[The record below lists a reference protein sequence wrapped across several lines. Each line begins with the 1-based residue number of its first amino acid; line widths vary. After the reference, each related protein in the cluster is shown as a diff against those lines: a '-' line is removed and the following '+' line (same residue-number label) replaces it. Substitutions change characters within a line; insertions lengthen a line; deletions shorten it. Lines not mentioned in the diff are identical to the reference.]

1 MITIKAGCILIN
13 METKRIALVCR
24 KGEFSFPKGHLE
36 EGEKIEE
43 CAIRETIEETGHEC
57 HLIKEIAK
65 INYFN
70 ETQLISEE
78 RAEMIC
84 YMFCHKYKIE
94 NSLENSDKIIGI
106 FKEDEIVDI
115 KNDLST
121 IKDIYDQI
129 TIQMDQY
136 LEMDRR
142 ERKDNERNER

>member
-65 INYFN
+65 INYSNPSGEDVENYFFIAMDDGVSKKHIN
-70 ETQLISEE
+70 ENDKEETIWKDFSE
-78 RAEMIC
+78 
-84 YMFCHKYKIE
+84 IE
-94 NSLENSDKIIGI
+94 NTLSYENLI
-106 FKEDEIVDI
+106 ELWNNI
-115 KNDLST
+115 KNEVKE
-121 IKDIYDQI
+121 II
-129 TIQMDQY
+129 
-136 LEMDRR
+136 
-142 ERKDNERNER
+142 DNG

>member
-65 INYFN
+65 INYSNPSGEDVENYFFIAMDDGVSKKLIN
-70 ETQLISEE
+70 ENDKEETIWKDFSE
-78 RAEMIC
+78 
-84 YMFCHKYKIE
+84 IE
-94 NSLENSDKIIGI
+94 NTLSYENLI
-106 FKEDEIVDI
+106 ELWNNI
-115 KNDLST
+115 KNEVKE
-121 IKDIYDQI
+121 II
-129 TIQMDQY
+129 
-136 LEMDRR
+136 
-142 ERKDNERNER
+142 DNG

>member
-65 INYFN
+65 INYSNPSGEDVENYFFIAMDDGVSKKHIN
-70 ETQLISEE
+70 ENDKEETIWKDFSE
-78 RAEMIC
+78 
-84 YMFCHKYKIE
+84 IE
-94 NSLENSDKIIGI
+94 NTLSYENLI
-106 FKEDEIVDI
+106 ELWNNI
-115 KNDLST
+115 KNEVKET
-121 IKDIYDQI
+121 I
-129 TIQMDQY
+129 
-136 LEMDRR
+136 
-142 ERKDNERNER
+142 DNG

>member
-65 INYFN
+65 INYSNPSGEDVENYFFIAMDDGVSKKHIN
-70 ETQLISEE
+70 EIDKEETIWKDFSE
-78 RAEMIC
+78 
-84 YMFCHKYKIE
+84 IE
-94 NSLENSDKIIGI
+94 NTLSYENLI
-106 FKEDEIVDI
+106 ELWNNI
-115 KNDLST
+115 KNEVKE
-121 IKDIYDQI
+121 II
-129 TIQMDQY
+129 
-136 LEMDRR
+136 
-142 ERKDNERNER
+142 DNG

>member
-65 INYFN
+65 INYSNPSGEDVENYFFIAMDDGVSKKHIN
-70 ETQLISEE
+70 ENDKEETIWKDFSE
-78 RAEMIC
+78 
-84 YMFCHKYKIE
+84 IE
-94 NSLENSDKIIGI
+94 NTLSYENLI
-106 FKEDEIVDI
+106 ELWNNI
-115 KNDLST
+115 KNEVKEN
-121 IKDIYDQI
+121 I
-129 TIQMDQY
+129 
-136 LEMDRR
+136 
-142 ERKDNERNER
+142 DNG

>member
-65 INYFN
+65 INYSNPSGEDVEIYFFIAMDDGVSKKHIN
-70 ETQLISEE
+70 ENDKEETIWKDFSE
-78 RAEMIC
+78 
-84 YMFCHKYKIE
+84 IE
-94 NSLENSDKIIGI
+94 NTLSYENLI
-106 FKEDEIVDI
+106 ELWNNI
-115 KNDLST
+115 KNEVKE
-121 IKDIYDQI
+121 II
-129 TIQMDQY
+129 
-136 LEMDRR
+136 
-142 ERKDNERNER
+142 DNG

>member
-65 INYFN
+65 INYSNPSGEDVENYFFIAMDDGVSKKHIN
-70 ETQLISEE
+70 E
-78 RAEMIC
+78 
-84 YMFCHKYKIE
+84 
-94 NSLENSDKIIGI
+94 NDK
-106 FKEDEIVDI
+106 
-115 KNDLST
+115 
-121 IKDIYDQI
+121 
-129 TIQMDQY
+129 
-136 LEMDRR
+136 
-142 ERKDNERNER
+142 